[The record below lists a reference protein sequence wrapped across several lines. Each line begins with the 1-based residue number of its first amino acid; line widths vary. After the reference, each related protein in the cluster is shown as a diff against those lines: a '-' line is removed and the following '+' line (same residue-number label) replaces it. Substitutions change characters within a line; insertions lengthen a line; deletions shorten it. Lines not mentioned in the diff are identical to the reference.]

1 MPISSAV
8 PSGAFIQVCHVVDNL
23 EAACARYNQLF
34 GMGPF
39 IGGGN
44 GVLADHV
51 YRGQLAEPIRIRGV
65 FVQSGD
71 LNIELVELVSTGPSA
86 FHDMYPNGG
95 RGGGGGIHHMAMFC
109 EDYVG
114 TRDRYVAAGM
124 PVASEFIVSFGAQ
137 ICYIDARATMGHM
150 IELYPESEIIR
161 GMYARARDEAEHW
174 DGKQLIIPW

>member
-1 MPISSAV
+1 MPETNIV

-23 EAACARYNQLF
+23 EAACARYNRLF

-44 GVLADHV
+44 GVLDNHV
-51 YRGQLAEPIRIRGV
+51 YRGQPAEPIRIRGV

-71 LNIELVELVSTGPSA
+71 LNIELVELVSAGPSA
-86 FHDMYPNGG
+86 FHDMYPDGG
-95 RGGGGGIHHMAMFC
+95 QGIHHMAMFC
-109 EDYVG
+109 EDYEG

-124 PVASEFIVSFGAQ
+124 PVASEFTVSFGAQ

-161 GMYARARDEAEHW
+161 GMYARARQESENW